1 MRKHVTG
8 DFEGTG
14 PGSILNKP
22 NMKYFPGHNALYIK
36 YISGSRAHDKI
47 YMGYGNGPLKG
58 FKAAK
63 SQTPNLPSPPF
74 SISMVTPP
82 GSSYS
87 LTPLKAQ
94 KPPGHKGITT
104 QTQVSPPSCLCVLVA
119 PYTIFFWPGSG
130 NGHKHIPFSNQN
142 IQLQSHFS

>member
-1 MRKHVTG
+1 MKKHVI
-8 DFEGTG
+8 ENSEKSG
-14 PGSILNKP
+14 PGIIPKLSNI
-22 NMKYFPGHNALYIK
+22 KYFPGHNAFYIK

-47 YMGYGNGPLKG
+47 YMGYGNGYLKG

-74 SISMVTPP
+74 PFLWLPRP

-94 KPPGHKGITT
+94 KTTRTQRHTT

-119 PYTIFFWPGSG
+119 P
-130 NGHKHIPFSNQN
+130 
-142 IQLQSHFS
+142 

>member
-1 MRKHVTG
+1 MRKQLINN
-8 DFEGTG
+8 FKRKR
-14 PGSILNKP
+14 PGSILNMLD
-22 NMKYFPGHNALYIK
+22 MKYFPGYNALYIK

-47 YMGYGNGPLKG
+47 CMVHGNGYLKG

-74 SISMVTPP
+74 PFLWSPRP

-94 KPPGHKGITT
+94 KPPGHKGTPHKKSVTSI
-104 QTQVSPPSCLCVLVA
+104 VSLC
-119 PYTIFFWPGSG
+119 PGG
-130 NGHKHIPFSNQN
+130 A
-142 IQLQSHFS
+142 L

>member
-1 MRKHVTG
+1 MRKYVIG
-8 DFEGTG
+8 DFEGPG
-14 PGSILNKP
+14 PGSILNMP
-22 NMKYFPGHNALYIK
+22 DIKYFPGHNALYIK

-47 YMGYGNGPLKG
+47 YMVHGNGSLKG
-58 FKAAK
+58 LKAAK

-74 SISMVTPP
+74 PISMVTQP

-94 KPPGHKGITT
+94 KPPGHKGTTT

-119 PYTIFFWPGSG
+119 PYT
-130 NGHKHIPFSNQN
+130 
-142 IQLQSHFS
+142 

>member
-1 MRKHVTG
+1 MKKPVTG

-14 PGSILNKP
+14 PGSILNMP
-22 NMKYFPGHNALYIK
+22 DMKYFPGHNALYIK

-47 YMGYGNGPLKG
+47 CMGYGNGYLKG

-74 SISMVTPP
+74 PFLWLPQP

-94 KPPGHKGITT
+94 KTT
-104 QTQVSPPSCLCVLVA
+104 WAQRHTTLTKVSPPSCLCVLVA
-119 PYTIFFWPGSG
+119 P
-130 NGHKHIPFSNQN
+130 
-142 IQLQSHFS
+142 

>member
-1 MRKHVTG
+1 MRKPVMG
-8 DFEGTG
+8 DFEKSG
-14 PGSILNKP
+14 PGIILNIP
-22 NMKYFPGHNALYIK
+22 NMKYFPGHNALYIQ
-36 YISGSRAHDKI
+36 YISGSRAHDEI
-47 YMGYGNGPLKG
+47 DMVHGNGLLKG

-94 KPPGHKGITT
+94 KTTWTQRHTTLNTSVTSIVSLCPGGALYI
-104 QTQVSPPSCLCVLVA
+104 
-119 PYTIFFWPGSG
+119 
-130 NGHKHIPFSNQN
+130 N
-142 IQLQSHFS
+142 

>member
-1 MRKHVTG
+1 MRKYVTG

-14 PGSILNKP
+14 PGSILNMP

-36 YISGSRAHDKI
+36 YISGSRANDKI
-47 YMGYGNGPLKG
+47 YIVHGNDP
-58 FKAAK
+58 
-63 SQTPNLPSPPF
+63 PNLPSPLF
-74 SISMVTPP
+74 SISMVTQP

-94 KPPGHKGITT
+94 KPPGHKGTTT

-119 PYTIFFWPGSG
+119 PYT
-130 NGHKHIPFSNQN
+130 
-142 IQLQSHFS
+142 